1 MNKTLDDLAQMFW
14 DLLAIVGIAVAIA
27 ATTLYAWGYF
37 GA

>member
-1 MNKTLDDLAQMFW
+1 MKTLEDIAQMFW

-37 GA
+37 

>member
-1 MNKTLDDLAQMFW
+1 MKTLNELAQMFW

-37 GA
+37 

>member
-1 MNKTLDDLAQMFW
+1 MKTLEDIAQMCW